1 MYKKKKILVVI
12 PARSGSKGIKNKNLK
27 KIGGL
32 SLVEHSIKHAKK
44 SKYIDLIAVSTDCKR
59 IQKIAIAQKVWCNTL
74 RPKKISGDKSITS
87 QAIVHVLKEIKK
99 KFDYIIEIH
108 PTHVFR
114 ENNLIDDAISKLI
127 LNQKLDSLISVVK
140 IQSTSHPDF
149 VIKKSKLNK
158 IYFKK
163 SPSIFN
169 RHFLKDYYKST
180 GVILISKVSSF
191 LRYKQMCNGNC
202 YGYEIKNFLN
212 FNNIDNVNDYELT
225 KILWKKYGNKKF

>member
-1 MYKKKKILVVI
+1 M
-12 PARSGSKGIKNKNLK
+12 
-27 KIGGL
+27 
-32 SLVEHSIKHAKK
+32 
-44 SKYIDLIAVSTDCKR
+44 
-59 IQKIAIAQKVWCNTL
+59 
-74 RPKKISGDKSITS
+74 
-87 QAIVHVLKEIKK
+87 
-99 KFDYIIEIH
+99 
-108 PTHVFR
+108 
-114 ENNLIDDAISKLI
+114 IDDALSKLI

-149 VIKKSKLNK
+149 VIKKTKLNK
-158 IYFKK
+158 FILKNLHLFL
-163 SPSIFN
+163 IGI
-169 RHFLKDYYKST
+169 LKDYYKS